1 MDAQVGTANYVR
13 LKGQVAG
20 EVTERTLATGE
31 VVAAFRINVG
41 REPAPLQ
48 GASSDTIDCV
58 ATPARLRRLLQK
70 LKQGSLIEIEGSL
83 HRRYFRSG
91 GALISRYEVDIH
103 SLTRSAA

>member
-1 MDAQVGTANYVR
+1 MDAQSGSANYVR

-41 REPAPLQ
+41 REPAPQQ

-58 ATPARLRRLLQK
+58 ATSARLRRSLQR
-70 LKQGSLIEIEGSL
+70 LKQGSVVEVQGSL

-91 GALISRYEVDIH
+91 GSLISRYEVDVH